1 MTRLNATTRELAAFL
16 RACSTDQ
23 IGLER
28 IKTVYRPYICPFD
41 ELIGLFEGNNFSV
54 FDVGCGSGVFLKLL
68 RKFSNATALTGV
80 DIDAA
85 VIAKARAFAGNDLIS
100 FYQFNGFD
108 LPAQVKD
115 FEYVTMIDVLHHIP
129 VDQKSSF
136 MEKLHAS
143 MSAGSRLILKDIDA
157 DEVPWVFFNKLHD
170 RMLAGEAGSELSLT
184 QTRRLLEET
193 GFRIRSQSSRR
204 MAWYPHFTL
213 VCER

>member
-1 MTRLNATTRELAAFL
+1 
-16 RACSTDQ
+16 
-23 IGLER
+23 
-28 IKTVYRPYICPFD
+28 
-41 ELIGLFEGNNFSV
+41 
-54 FDVGCGSGVFLKLL
+54 
-68 RKFSNATALTGV
+68 
-80 DIDAA
+80 
-85 VIAKARAFAGNDLIS
+85 
-100 FYQFNGFD
+100 
-108 LPAQVKD
+108 
-115 FEYVTMIDVLHHIP
+115 MIDVLHHIP

-170 RMLAGEAGSELSLT
+170 RMLAGEAGSELALT
-184 QTRRLLEET
+184 QPRRLLEET